1 MATVALKIVNSFALT
16 TPSGLT
22 VTGKQGSAD
31 DAITDEFDLATTM
44 TITGT
49 AHYVPGQLATATA
62 VTVYDDDDDKP
73 VDFNYLYFWADQDMY
88 IQIIG
93 STGNAQF
100 KIAAKCPFVLAHPGT
115 VAATQC
121 GIVAV
126 ANTTPITGGAE
137 PTLTDIDSIVLG
149 NYSGTTA
156 NYIFA
161 VID

>member
-1 MATVALKIVNSFALT
+1 MAATLKIINNFVLT
-16 TPSGLT
+16 TQGGVSL
-22 VTGKQGSAD
+22 TGKQGNAA
-31 DAITDEFDLATTM
+31 DAITDAFDFATTA

-49 AHYVPGQLATATA
+49 AHYVSGQLATATV

-73 VDFNYLYFWADQDMY
+73 ADFNYLYFWADQDMY

-93 STGNAQF
+93 ATGNAVF

-115 VAATQC
+115 AAALQC

-126 ANTTPITGGAE
+126 ANTTPITGGTE
-137 PTLTDIDSIVLG
+137 PTLTDIDSVVLG

-156 NYIFA
+156 NYLFA

>member
-1 MATVALKIVNSFALT
+1 MAVSLKIINNFVLAT
-16 TPSGLT
+16 QSGVSL
-22 VTGKQGSAD
+22 TGKQGNAT
-31 DAITDEFDLATTM
+31 DAITDQFDFATTA
-44 TITGT
+44 TITGL
-49 AHYVPGQLATATA
+49 AHYCPGQLATATV
-62 VTVYDDDDDKP
+62 VTIYDDDDDKP

-93 STGNAQF
+93 STGNAVF
-100 KIAAKCPFVLAHPGT
+100 KVAAKVPFVLSHPGT
-115 VAATQC
+115 VAGSQC

-126 ANTTPITGGAE
+126 ANTTPITGGTE

-156 NYIFA
+156 NFIFA